1 MNCNKKLYLK
11 ENTLTNKKRS
21 NTEITKSNS
30 SFKTNNFKVSR
41 ITAKLYEKESGKIV
55 KKDKIISTYERSSV
69 KNQEHKIC
77 NITNNERILAS
88 SNTNSYKNMISQDLS
103 NEKNLQGK
111 KYIPSKNELIK
122 NSKFGKLSNNH
133 LFTVEAC
140 FEHTLIHIIKSEY
153 LDEKDIKTILDCHPL
168 LNIYIIC

>member
-11 ENTLTNKKRS
+11 ESILTNKKRS

-88 SNTNSYKNMISQDLS
+88 SNTNSYKNMISQDFMFLISYKRSFIRRDDLS
-103 NEKNLQGK
+103 FLTFFLIPFHKVLQ
-111 KYIPSKNELIK
+111 
-122 NSKFGKLSNNH
+122 
-133 LFTVEAC
+133 
-140 FEHTLIHIIKSEY
+140 
-153 LDEKDIKTILDCHPL
+153 
-168 LNIYIIC
+168 